1 MTRRGRSDTLGLH
14 ATNTKEMSMLRS
26 TPEYVQAHISN
37 LKTNDGSGEA
47 SRHRMEAVA
56 QHRRERRERFGRL
69 TGSVLGSL
77 PFVNKPI
84 ELEAVPAELP
94 KT

>member
-1 MTRRGRSDTLGLH
+1 
-14 ATNTKEMSMLRS
+14 MLRS

-56 QHRRERRERFGRL
+56 RHRRERRDRL
-69 TGSVLGSL
+69 RRYAATVYQALRSWGTVDETVQVTGDGL
-77 PFVNKPI
+77 PGPT
-84 ELEAVPAELP
+84 EAPQTP
-94 KT
+94 

>member
-1 MTRRGRSDTLGLH
+1 
-14 ATNTKEMSMLRS
+14 
-26 TPEYVQAHISN
+26 
-37 LKTNDGSGEA
+37 
-47 SRHRMEAVA
+47 MEAVA

-69 TGSVLGSL
+69 TASVLGSL